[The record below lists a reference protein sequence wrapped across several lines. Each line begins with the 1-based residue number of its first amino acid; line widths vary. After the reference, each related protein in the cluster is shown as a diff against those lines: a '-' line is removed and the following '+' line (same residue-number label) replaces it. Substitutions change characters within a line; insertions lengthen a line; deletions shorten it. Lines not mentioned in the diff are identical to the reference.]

1 MNKILY
7 SIIAILILILIFTK
21 LDCDTQTSQATKS
34 DTTFIVIPPR
44 IEYRTDTVPK
54 YVIRNIIKYDTII
67 KDGVKVAITPNSYCD
82 SNLKFTA
89 ISSQVF
95 NTGDTLHTSFLFPEK
110 RFEFEFHPTADSI
123 FTITN
128 THYVTAKPNPFGL
141 VLGVGVVSGLDGI
154 PRLGGFVGIGA
165 KIY

>member
-1 MNKILY
+1 VNKILY
-7 SIIAILILILIFTK
+7 SIIAILILILIITK
-21 LDCDTQTSQATKS
+21 LDCNTPTSQATKS

-89 ISSQVF
+89 YSSQVF
-95 NTGDTLHTSFLFPEK
+95 NTGDTLQAAFYFPEK
-110 RFEFEFHPTADSI
+110 HFLFEFHPTADSI

-128 THYVTAKPNPFGL
+128 THYVTAKQNPFGV
-141 VLGVGVVSGLDGI
+141 VLGVGLVSGIDGI
-154 PRLGGFVGIGA
+154 PRFGGFVGIGA
-165 KIY
+165 KVY

>member
-1 MNKILY
+1 VNKLLY
-7 SIIAILILILIFTK
+7 SIIAILAVIIILTR
-21 LDCDTQTSQATKS
+21 LDNCSPTPNITKS

-89 ISSQVF
+89 QSSQVF
-95 NTGDTLHTSFLFPEK
+95 KTGDTLHTSFLFPEK
-110 RFEFEFHPTADSI
+110 QFTFEFRPTADSI
-123 FTITN
+123 FTITKTN
-128 THYVTAKPNPFGL
+128 YVTAKQNPFGV
-141 VLGVGVVSGLDGI
+141 VLGVGLVSGIDGI